1 MIPTL
6 LMKLD
11 EIPVT
16 PNGKTDYK
24 TLASYTQEKTI
35 RDSKYLPPETPAE
48 KMIAGI
54 WETLLN
60 VDRVGVGDKFFDVG
74 GHSLLLIQAKSVIEK
89 EVGVSVPIMDFFHQ
103 TLGQIAT
110 YCEKNQPPEIGMEE
124 V

>member
-6 LMKLD
+6 LTKLD

-24 TLASYTQEKTI
+24 TLASYTKGKTI
-35 RDSKYLPPETPAE
+35 RDSIYLPPETRAE
-48 KMIAGI
+48 KKIASI

-60 VDRVGVGDKFFDVG
+60 VDRVGVGDNFFDIG
-74 GHSLLLIQAKSVIEK
+74 GHSLLLIQAKSVIEN
-89 EVGVSVPIMDFFHQ
+89 EVGVSVPVVDFFHQ
-103 TLGQIAT
+103 TLGQIAI
-110 YCEKNQPPEIGMEE
+110 YCEKNQPPEMNMEE